1 VAVSLAMG
9 GANIAAYDIK
19 PNPGLVL
26 KAIASVPWGERTLL
40 RFYKRVYNRFFPRS
54 RATTV
59 FGASFDCEAGD
70 LIQAS
75 ILHFGLWEPHMTALM
90 KHLIEPGGTIVDI
103 GANIGYYSLM
113 FSQLAGPDGKVIAI
127 EALPRLADYV
137 RENSVRNGAKNVD
150 VRGCAVA
157 SAVGEL
163 TIYEGPA
170 TNIGMTSLLPGDH
183 RTGGAKVKA
192 MPLHHVLS
200 EAECADCSFIKIDI
214 EGAEVPVLHQ
224 FLDQLDRFTRRPTLS
239 VEATPGEDGE
249 EGAWPALFDRF
260 VAAGYVPIRMFN
272 SYDWLDSLHYE
283 DKPLEIIHT
292 LPREQSDLLM
302 VHPDNAA
309 AFATCMAL
317 VSGKKPG

>member
-1 VAVSLAMG
+1 MAVSLAMG
-9 GANIAAYDIK
+9 GANFAAKDIR

-59 FGASFDCEAGD
+59 FGASFDCEAHD

-90 KHLIEPGGTIVDI
+90 KHLIEPGTTIVDI

-113 FSQLAGPDGKVIAI
+113 FSQLTGTDGKVIAV
-127 EALPRLADYV
+127 EALPRLAEYV
-137 RENSVRNGAKNVD
+137 RENSLRNGAANVD

-157 SAVGEL
+157 SQVGEL

-183 RTGGAKVKA
+183 RTGGAKVRA
-192 MPLHHVLS
+192 MPLHDVLS
-200 EAECADCSFIKIDI
+200 AEECADCSFIKIDI
-214 EGAEVPVLHQ
+214 EGAEVPVLNQ

-239 VEATPGEDGE
+239 VEATPGEDG
-249 EGAWPALFDRF
+249 AWPALFDRF
-260 VAAGYVPIRMFN
+260 AASGYVPIRMFN

-302 VHPDNAA
+302 VHPDNAR
-309 AFATCMAL
+309 AFATCLDLIDGMR
-317 VSGKKPG
+317 SR

>member
-1 VAVSLAMG
+1 MAVSWAMG
-9 GANIAAYDIK
+9 GSSIAKDLR

-40 RFYKRVYNRFFPRS
+40 RCYKRIYNRLFPRS

-59 FGASFDCEAGD
+59 FGASFDCEARD

-90 KHLIEPGGTIVDI
+90 KHLIEPGTTIVDI

-113 FSQLAGPDGKVIAI
+113 FSQLTGPDGKVIAV

-137 RENSVRNGAKNVD
+137 RENSLRNGAANVE

-157 SAVGEL
+157 AQMGEL
-163 TIYEGPA
+163 TIYEGPES
-170 TNIGMTSLLPGDH
+170 NIGMTSLLPGAH
-183 RTGGAKVKA
+183 RTGGSKVKA
-192 MPLHHVLS
+192 MPLHAVLS
-200 EAECADCSFIKIDI
+200 AAECGDCSFIKIDI

-224 FLDQLDRFTRRPTLS
+224 FLDQLDRFPRRPTLS
-239 VEATPGEDGE
+239 VEATPGEDGQ
-249 EGAWPALFDRF
+249 EGAWPALFERF
-260 VAAGYVPIRMFN
+260 LAAGYVPIRMFN

-283 DKPLEIIHT
+283 EKPLEIIHS
-292 LPREQSDLLM
+292 LPREQSDLLL
-302 VHPDNAA
+302 VHPENARS
-309 AFATCMAL
+309 FATAMDL
-317 VSGKKPG
+317 VMDQRPS

>member
-9 GANIAAYDIK
+9 GASIADRELK
-19 PNPGLVL
+19 PNPGLIL
-26 KAIASVPWGERTLL
+26 KTIASVPWGERTLL
-40 RFYKRVYNRFFPRS
+40 RFYRQVYNRFFPRS

-90 KHLIEPGGTIVDI
+90 KHLIEPGTTIVDI

-113 FSQLAGPDGKVIAI
+113 FSQLTGPDGRVIAV
-127 EALPRLADYV
+127 EALPRLAEYG
-137 RENSVRNGAKNVD
+137 RENSLRNGAGNVD

-157 SAVGEL
+157 AQVGEL
-163 TIYEGPA
+163 TIYEGPQS
-170 TNIGMTSLLPGDH
+170 NIGMTSLLPGAH

-192 MPLHHVLS
+192 MPLHDVLS
-200 EAECADCSFIKIDI
+200 AEECADCSFIKIDI
-214 EGAEVPVLHQ
+214 EGAEVPVLNQ
-224 FLDQLDRFTRRPTLS
+224 FLDQIDRFARRPTLS
-239 VEATPGEDGE
+239 VEATPAED
-249 EGAWPALFDRF
+249 GAWPALFDRF

-272 SYDWLDSLHYE
+272 SYDWFDSLHYE
-283 DKPLEIIHT
+283 DKPLEIIQT

-302 VHPDNAA
+302 VHPDNAR
-309 AFATCMAL
+309 AFAICMEL
-317 VSGKKPG
+317 VMGKKPN

>member
-1 VAVSLAMG
+1 MAVSLAMG
-9 GANIAAYDIK
+9 GIGIAAKELK

-40 RFYKRVYNRFFPRS
+40 RFYRRVYNRFFPRS

-90 KHLIEPGGTIVDI
+90 KHLIEPGTVIVDI
-103 GANIGYYSLM
+103 GANIGYYTLM
-113 FSQLAGPDGKVIAI
+113 FSQLAGPGGRVVAV
-127 EALPRLADYV
+127 EALPRLAEYG
-137 RENSVRNGAKNVD
+137 RANSARNGATNVD

-157 SAVGEL
+157 AQAGEL
-163 TIYEGPA
+163 TIYEGPQS
-170 TNIGMTSLLPGDH
+170 NIGMTSLLPGAH

-192 MPLHHVLS
+192 LPLDQVLS
-200 EAECADCSFIKIDI
+200 AQECADCSFIKIDI
-214 EGAEVPVLHQ
+214 EGAEVPVLNQ
-224 FLDQLDRFTRRPTLS
+224 FLDQIDRFSRRPTLA
-239 VEATPGEDGE
+239 VEATPAED
-249 EGAWPALFDRF
+249 GAWPALFDRF

-272 SYDWLDSLHYE
+272 SYDWLDALHYE
-283 DKPLEIIHT
+283 DKPLEIVHS

-302 VHPDNAA
+302 VHPDNAR
-309 AFATCMAL
+309 AFATAMDL
-317 VSGKKPG
+317 VLGRSGS

>member
-1 VAVSLAMG
+1 MAVSLAMG
-9 GANIAAYDIK
+9 GTSIAAKELK

-26 KAIASVPWGERTLL
+26 KTIASVPWGERTLL

-90 KHLIEPGGTIVDI
+90 KHLIEPGTVIVDI
-103 GANIGYYSLM
+103 GANIGYYTLM
-113 FSQLAGPDGKVIAI
+113 FSQLAGPEGRVIAV
-127 EALPRLADYV
+127 EALPRLAEYGRV
-137 RENSVRNGAKNVD
+137 NSARNGATNVD

-157 SAVGEL
+157 AQAGEL
-163 TIYEGPA
+163 TIYEGPES
-170 TNIGMTSLLPGDH
+170 NIGMTSLLPGAH

-192 MPLHHVLS
+192 LPLDQVLS
-200 EAECADCSFIKIDI
+200 AQECADCSFIKIDI
-214 EGAEVPVLHQ
+214 EGAEVPVLNQ
-224 FLDQLDRFTRRPTLS
+224 FLDQLERFPRRPTLA
-239 VEATPGEDGE
+239 VEATPAEDST
-249 EGAWPALFDRF
+249 WPALFDRF

-272 SYDWLDSLHYE
+272 SYDWLDALHYE
-283 DKPLEIIHT
+283 DKPLEIVHS

-302 VHPDNAA
+302 VHPDNTR
-309 AFATCMAL
+309 AFATAMDL
-317 VSGKKPG
+317 VMGRSGR